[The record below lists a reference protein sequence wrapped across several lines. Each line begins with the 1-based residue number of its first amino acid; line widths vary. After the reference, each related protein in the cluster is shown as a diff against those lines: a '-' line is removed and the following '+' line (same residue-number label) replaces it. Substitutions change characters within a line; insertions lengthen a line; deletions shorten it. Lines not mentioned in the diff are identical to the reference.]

1 MAIEQLVELL
11 KGLPDGTPD
20 ETKKA
25 LKDLF
30 QDMTKEAG
38 KAKTDLEQYKK
49 GDTEYKKL
57 YKKFQDNGLKPEQ
70 IDEVLADMGVKKSLA
85 DELEVFK
92 RLASEKD
99 KEAKETAKQLR
110 EFKVEMTM
118 TEKVKAA
125 MAEFKDSE
133 GKPQKIV
140 EKFINKKE
148 LFKDIDLDSPV
159 LVQDRINKV
168 LTSAYQEQAAFM
180 KDLGVEFG
188 AKTVHTVPT
197 GDGSFGS
204 GKALDLGQLKK
215 TMNESGNTID
225 GAARALEL
233 AMQAARP

>member
-11 KGLPDGTPD
+11 KGLPDGTSD
-20 ETKKA
+20 DTKKA

-125 MAEFKDSE
+125 MAEFKDPE

-159 LVQDRINKV
+159 LVQDRISKV
-168 LTSAYQEQAAFM
+168 LTTAYQEQAAFM

-188 AKTVHTVPT
+188 AKTVHTVPS

-204 GKALDLGQLKK
+204 GKALDLGQLKT
-215 TMNESGNTID
+215 TMNKAGNTID
-225 GAARALEL
+225 GAAMALEL

>member
-11 KGLPDGTPD
+11 KGLPDGTSD
-20 ETKKA
+20 DTKKA

-92 RLASEKD
+92 RLASEKE
-99 KEAKETAKQLR
+99 KEAKETSKQLR

-118 TEKVKAA
+118 KEKVKQALVD
-125 MAEFKDSE
+125 FKDKD
-133 GKPQKIV
+133 GKPYKLV
-140 EKFINKKE
+140 EDFIDNKVLIK
-148 LFKDIDLDSPV
+148 DLDVESDV
-159 LVQDRINKV
+159 LVQDRLNKV
-168 LTSAYQEQAAFM
+168 LTDAYQKQEAFM
-180 KDLGVEFG
+180 KKTGATFG
-188 AKTVHTVPT
+188 GQTVHTVPT

-204 GKALDLGQLKK
+204 GKALDLGQLKT
-215 TMNESGNTID
+215 TMNKAGNTID